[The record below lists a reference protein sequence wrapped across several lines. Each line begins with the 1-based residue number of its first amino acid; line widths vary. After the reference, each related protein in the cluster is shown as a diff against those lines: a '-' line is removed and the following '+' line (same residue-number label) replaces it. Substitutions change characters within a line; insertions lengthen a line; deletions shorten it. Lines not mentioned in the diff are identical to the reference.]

1 MTERWQREMAKLH
14 RAELPADLWERIMEG
29 PRLQPLPSRNPS
41 RVIVAATALALFL
54 AAAALLWVVFTPFRT
69 TGRTF
74 GGPDVIHVPLR
85 GEVSPV
91 FLPDGRP
98 VFVVHHEDGTVS
110 VVDAFSSHRAWGF
123 EEPVVWC
130 PSTRQF
136 VEWAHE
142 AHFDEYGTWVSAGPA
157 PRGLATFAFQVV
169 ERDAAGDPTSIRIGA
184 MRAPDP
190 GGSAPI
196 TEPSRPP
203 FCPGG
208 EPVTFTVEASQVWD
222 SPAAAVA
229 AQPEGWIAVNGTLS
243 VASDGFVQLCS
254 QISDGRCEG
263 AAVVRGIDGVGLLV
277 NVLLPYPNG
286 TGYEKPHLW
295 LARVR
300 GGVLDDLAIGDIR
313 TAG

>member
-29 PRLQPLPSRNPS
+29 PRLQPLPPRDPS
-41 RVIVAATALALFL
+41 RVIVVATALALFL
-54 AAAALLWVVFTPFRT
+54 AAAALLWVVFTPLRT
-69 TGRTF
+69 TVRTL
-74 GGPDVIHVPLR
+74 GGPDVIQVPAR

-91 FLPDGRP
+91 FLADGRP

-110 VVDAFSSHRAWGF
+110 VVDAFSPHRAWGF

-142 AHFDEYGTWVSAGPA
+142 AHFDEFGTWESAGPA
-157 PRGLATFAFQVV
+157 PSGLATFAFQVV
-169 ERDAAGDPTSIRIGA
+169 ERDAAGDPTSIRVGA
-184 MRAPDP
+184 MQAPDP
-190 GGSAPI
+190 GGSAPV

-203 FCPGG
+203 FCPGA
-208 EPVTFTVEASQVWD
+208 ESVTFTIDASQVWD

-229 AQPEGWIAVNGTLS
+229 AQPEGWIAVRGTLS

-254 QISDGRCEG
+254 EINGERCED

-277 NVLLPYPNG
+277 NVIQPYPG
-286 TGYEKPHLW
+286 SGYEEPHLW